1 MAEAEEKAKG
11 KRVMKKNKVIL
22 LYNSHAGDGTFKNH
36 LDKVIERFQ
45 EKDMMVIPYK
55 IENPEKIVAML
66 EDFDRESVK
75 KIIVSG
81 GDGTIDICINALM
94 KAGYDQVPLAIF
106 PNGTANDFAHYFSI
120 PTRLDDMISLALG
133 DHYTYSDV
141 GMINQKYF
149 INVASLGFLIDV
161 SQKTDPNLKNSL
173 GMLSYYIR
181 GLGEL
186 PNMKPIRVQIICK
199 EFTFSEDILFMLIM
213 NGSSAGGFKRIAPKA
228 CVNDGKF
235 DVIVF
240 KACPVI
246 EIMGLLLS
254 VLRGEHIESPYV
266 HFFQTDQIRI
276 ECQSSVGTDIDGEK
290 GPDFPLDITI
300 LPRRLRINT
309 LANDM
314 PGNLWT

>member
-1 MAEAEEKAKG
+1 ME
-11 KRVMKKNKVIL
+11 KNKVIL
-22 LYNSHAGDGTFKNH
+22 LYNSHAGDGSFKNH
-36 LDKVIERFQ
+36 LDKVIDRFQ
-45 EKDMMVIPYK
+45 QKEMMVIPYK
-55 IENPEKIVAML
+55 IGDPEKIVKML
-66 EDFDRESVK
+66 RDFDRESVK

-94 KAGYDQVPLAIF
+94 QAGYEEIPLAIF
-106 PNGTANDFAHYFSI
+106 PNGTANDFAHYFSLPSRI
-120 PTRLDDMISLALG
+120 DDMIAVALE
-133 DHYTYSDV
+133 DHYTYTDI
-141 GMINQKYF
+141 GIINNKYF

-186 PNMKPIRVQIICK
+186 PNLKPIRVDITCK
-199 EFTFSEDILFMLIM
+199 EFSFSEDILFMLVM

-228 CVNDGKF
+228 SVNDGKF

-240 KACPVI
+240 KSCPVI

-266 HFFQTDQIRI
+266 HFFQTDQIRV

-290 GPDFPLDITI
+290 GPGFPLDIRI
-300 LPRRLRINT
+300 LHNRFRINT
-309 LANDM
+309 MADDM